1 MYNGIGLQTARGT
14 GTNGYVQANLSSLLM
29 SRQKIEYNG
38 EEDLKRLEAEVNRQP
53 NAELLLHQKKRAVE
67 IKCMEFELLME
78 EKGFDQEEIDAKVS
92 DYRKLLLSQLE
103 SGELNLD
110 NEVSNNDSHT
120 RRKMA
125 ADNRDRMRAALG
137 VKKDHVAGSSFQN
150 MNKGDV
156 VGAALQVSKEDEEKA
171 RLLEALKKH
180 EKEKKQKKKE
190 KRKKQKAKGKKKRA
204 ASSSDSSSSS
214 SDSDSDSS
222 DSSSSSSDSDSSSDS
237 SEEDRKKKK
246 KKTSKKQEDNVKS
259 TKKERSRKRSSTP
272 DKEGRDKKDRGRSK
286 SPDREDRDK
295 KDRRRSKSPDREDR
309 DRKDRRRSRS
319 PDREDRD
326 RKDRRRSR
334 SPDKKRRRDRD

>member
-1 MYNGIGLQTARGT
+1 MYNGIGLQTARGS

-125 ADNRDRMRAALG
+125 ADNRDRMRSALG

-156 VGAALQVSKEDEEKA
+156 VGAALQVNKEDEEKA
-171 RLLEALKKH
+171 RLLEALRKH

-190 KRKKQKAKGKKKRA
+190 KRKKQKAKGKKKKRA

-259 TKKERSRKRSSTP
+259 TKKEKSRKRSSTP
-272 DKEGRDKKDRGRSK
+272 DKEGRD
-286 SPDREDRDK
+286 
-295 KDRRRSKSPDREDR
+295 
-309 DRKDRRRSRS
+309 
-319 PDREDRD
+319 
-326 RKDRRRSR
+326 KDRRRSR